1 MNAETP
7 AGAEDAAF
15 LALCEHREAMVLA
28 WLNAGRSLD
37 RLRFKTLRQ
46 RRPRMP
52 PPTTCPVHDEPA
64 TRSRY
69 GKARYACGCRWKHAH
84 LCEATVIRA
93 MMDVEAKAEKPL
105 VTLL

>member
-1 MNAETP
+1 MNKTQKHRL
-7 AGAEDAAF
+7 G
-15 LALCEHREAMVLA
+15 LTALLA
-28 WLNAGRSLD
+28 WLNAGGSLD
-37 RLRFKTLRQ
+37 RLRFKTPRQ

-93 MMDVEAKAEKPL
+93 MMDVEAKA
-105 VTLL
+105 